1 MNIGIDIDDT
11 ISNTFETFLPYLEK
25 FVCQDLNR
33 KLDLNLSS
41 RIDYYNIVEKYGLS
55 EEEARVFWT
64 KYYVLMLENVK
75 PKENAVE
82 IVNKIKENGNK
93 IVLITAR
100 IDDEIVDARA
110 ITEKW
115 LEVNKI
121 NYDKLIINSH
131 NKLEIAKEE
140 KIDIFVDDSIRNCE
154 MVSSGNIK
162 TYMMLTK
169 NNEYYENENIEK
181 ITCWNEFYEN
191 VKEVI

>member
-82 IVNKIKENGNK
+82 IINKIKENGNK

-115 LEVNKI
+115 LKENKI
-121 NYDKLIINSH
+121 SYDKLIINSH
-131 NKLEIAKEE
+131 NKLEIAQREN
-140 KIDIFVDDSIRNCE
+140 IDIFIDDSIRNCE

>member
-82 IVNKIKENGNK
+82 IINKIKENGNK

-121 NYDKLIINSH
+121 NYNKLIINSH

>member
-82 IVNKIKENGNK
+82 IINKIKENGNK

>member
-82 IVNKIKENGNK
+82 IINKIKENGNK

-115 LEVNKI
+115 LEENKI

-131 NKLEIAKEE
+131 NKLEIAKQE
-140 KIDIFVDDSIRNCE
+140 KIDIFIDDSIRNCE

-162 TYMMLTK
+162 TYMIVTK
-169 NNEYYENENIEK
+169 NNEYYENENMEK
-181 ITCWNEFYEN
+181 VTSWDEFYEKI
-191 VKEVI
+191 KEVI

>member
-11 ISNTFETFLPYLEK
+11 ISNTFETFLPYMKK
-25 FVCQDLNR
+25 FVEQDLNR
-33 KLDLNLSS
+33 KLNLNLSS
-41 RIDYYNIVEKYGLS
+41 KIDYYNITEKYGLS
-55 EEEARVFWT
+55 ETETRTFWES
-64 KYYVLMLENVK
+64 YYIPMLESVK
-75 PKENAVE
+75 PKDSAVDV
-82 IVNKIKENGNK
+82 INFLKDNGNR